1 MLLPYL
7 SIGRR
12 ICEEQRKLGVSQ
24 GASDDMLS
32 ISSGAAR
39 PLLVMSGCENEL
51 DSLSLCGKI
60 VFSVSSRCDE
70 RFISFASSGTGFRA
84 RSRRETL
91 ISLSSFNLHGRKRI
105 SLNELRFFN

>member
-7 SIGRR
+7 SIGQR
-12 ICEEQRKLGVSQ
+12 IREEQRKLEVSQ
-24 GASDDMLS
+24 GSSDDMLS
-32 ISSGAAR
+32 ILSGAAR

-60 VFSVSSRCDE
+60 VFSVSSECNK
-70 RFISFASSGTGFRA
+70 RFLSFAASATGFQA

-91 ISLSSFNLHGRKRI
+91 ISLPSFN
-105 SLNELRFFN
+105 FTWA

>member
-1 MLLPYL
+1 MLLQYL

-12 ICEEQRKLGVSQ
+12 RREERRKLRVSQ
-24 GASDDMLS
+24 GASDVMLS
-32 ISSGAAR
+32 VSSGAAR

-60 VFSVSSRCDE
+60 VFSVSSECNE
-70 RFISFASSGTGFRA
+70 RFVAFAASVTGLRA

-91 ISLSSFNLHGRKRI
+91 ISLPLFNFTWRNAG
-105 SLNELRFFN
+105 